1 MNNSNR
7 KRSDFHRLPQLD
19 HSKYI
24 FLTGSTGMLGSYFLR
39 ELLAS
44 GRKVVTLVRPTRKM
58 KARER
63 VDSILSIWENDSFHI
78 LRPVII
84 EGDLTGQNWLETDAQ
99 WIRENVDTVIHS
111 AASLEFYGKRN
122 EEPYRT
128 NLEGL
133 KTILDLCQRAGI
145 QKFHHISTAYV
156 AGSNPFF
163 LETQCDVGQK
173 FRNDYEQS
181 KIEAEK
187 MVRNFGF
194 RSLTVYRPSIVI
206 GDTQNGYTATLSGLY
221 AALKLVHTLVSQ
233 LSLGATSAK
242 CAISAMGMKGPEVKN
257 LVPVDWVAKVFMYI
271 FTHEEL
277 HGQTY
282 HLTNPNPPQMNIIA
296 KTIQE
301 AVEHYSVFAPEN
313 EQPPCDEN
321 WFKMNFSGQMRL
333 FRAYL
338 QEDSH
343 FDSSNTQKA
352 VPHLP
357 CPSVD
362 HDLLMF
368 LFQKIIESRFGRN
381 WNLNAH

>member
-1 MNNSNR
+1 MENTAQKVSPLEGTQV
-7 KRSDFHRLPQLD
+7 SEQG
-19 HSKYI
+19 KYV

-39 ELLAS
+39 DLLAS
-44 GRKVVTLVRPTRKM
+44 GRKVVTLVRPTRKK
-58 KARER
+58 KASER
-63 VDSILSIWENDSFHI
+63 VDSLLSIWENDSFHV
-78 LRPVII
+78 LRPRVI
-84 EGDLTGQNWLETDAQ
+84 EGDLSGQDWLENDID

-111 AASLEFYGKRN
+111 AASLEFYGRRTA
-122 EEPYRT
+122 EPYRT

-133 KTILDLCQRAGI
+133 KTILELCRRANI

-156 AGSNPFF
+156 AGSHPKFQ
-163 LETQCDVGQK
+163 ESQCDVGQK
-173 FRNDYEQS
+173 FRNDYEKS

-187 MVRNFGF
+187 MVRDFGF
-194 RSLTVYRPSIVI
+194 QSLTVYRPSIVI
-206 GDTQNGYTATLSGLY
+206 GDSQNGYTATLSGLY

-242 CAISAMGMKGPEVKN
+242 CAIAAMGMKGSEVKN

-277 HGQTY
+277 HGKTY
-282 HLTNPNPPQMNIIA
+282 HLTNPNPPQMNVIA

-301 AVEHYSVFAPEN
+301 AVEHYSELVPEN
-313 EQPPCDEN
+313 EEAPCDEE
-321 WFKMNFSGQMRL
+321 WFKLNFAGQMRL

-343 FDSSNTQKA
+343 FDSTNTQNA
-352 VPHLP
+352 APHIP

-362 HDLLMF
+362 RELLMF
-368 LFQKIIESRFGRN
+368 LFRKVIESRFGRN
-381 WNLNAH
+381 WKLNVQ